1 MSRALTFQNSSERV
15 SNAFSERLSN
25 DFSDRVSNDF
35 QNVCLQDVCQVNQ
48 SYETA
53 SNIKLLQG
61 HVIFFNYEIWIR
73 TYTDV
78 LRLVRS
84 DPEPKP

>member
-1 MSRALTFQNSSERV
+1 MSRALTFQNV
-15 SNAFSERLSN
+15 CQMPFQNVCQMTFQI
-25 DFSDRVSNDF
+25 VCQMTF

-53 SNIKLLQG
+53 SNIKFLQG

-73 TYTDV
+73 TYTGV